1 MEITQSPEDVTW
13 LLILVPWIAFLVRG
27 LHSKYLIRG
36 QYLVIGEGLNLAC
49 FIGVFWE
56 YKGHSWY

>member
-13 LLILVPWIAFLVRG
+13 LLILVPWIAFPVRG
-27 LHSKYLIRG
+27 LHLKYLIRR

-56 YKGHSWY
+56 Y